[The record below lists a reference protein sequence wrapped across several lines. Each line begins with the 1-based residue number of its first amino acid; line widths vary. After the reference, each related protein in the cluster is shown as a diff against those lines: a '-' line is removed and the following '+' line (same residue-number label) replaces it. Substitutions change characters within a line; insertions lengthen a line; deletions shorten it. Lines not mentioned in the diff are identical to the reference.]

1 MSSLTDAD
9 PIGDRM
15 YGEATP
21 EVMSYAGVI
30 SNWTEYAN
38 GAEPRFCEVLA
49 NTPDDEEV
57 FLVSAPL
64 PEGLEMQVDSP
75 LERFALDCLQRQVVT
90 KADFEVMLTM
100 LRPLLP
106 QTKRTKERI
115 NMSVMRQSTH
125 ISEAFV

>member
-15 YGEATP
+15 YGESTP
-21 EVMSYAGVI
+21 EVMSYAEVI

-64 PEGLEMQVDSP
+64 PEGLAMLP
-75 LERFALDCLQRQVVT
+75 LESYAFDCLQRQVVT
-90 KADFEVMLTM
+90 KVDFEVMLTM
-100 LRPLLP
+100 FRPLLP

-125 ISEAFV
+125 IYEAVV